1 MEDRKQFWKGALC
14 GALVVL
20 CVMGVGTVA
29 GQFVPRTGGF
39 PWNIFQNSTGMEEKL
54 NHIGEVLEQTYLR
67 AEEIDEDTLEDGAY
81 DGYVKAL
88 GDPYTVYYNEQQ
100 TNELME
106 SISGEYTGIGAA
118 LAQNNSTKVI
128 TITRVYEGQPADE
141 AGLKEGDVLYQVDER
156 EITDEDLNEVVTWVK
171 GEEGTDVD
179 LYVRR
184 DGEEIKLTA
193 TRRKIEVQTVEYE
206 MKAENIG
213 YIQVTEFDKVTGE
226 QFKTALE
233 TLESDGMK
241 GLVIDLRSN
250 PGGSLDTVLDMLRLR
265 LPKGTIVST
274 KDRNGK
280 EATYSCDGKNELTKP
295 LVVLVN
301 QYSASAS
308 EIFAGAV
315 KDYGIGTIVGV
326 TTYGKGVVQQLFN
339 LNDGS
344 SLKVTISEYFT
355 PSGNSIDGVGVV
367 PDVEVEYIVD
377 EEHPEA
383 DNQLDVALEEIRRLQ
398 KNLKK

>member
-1 MEDRKQFWKGALC
+1 M
-14 GALVVL
+14 
-20 CVMGVGTVA
+20 
-29 GQFVPRTGGF
+29 
-39 PWNIFQNSTGMEEKL
+39 
-54 NHIGEVLEQTYLR
+54 LEQTYLR

-118 LAQNNSTKVI
+118 LAQNNSTTVI

-250 PGGSLDTVLDMLRLR
+250 PGGSLDTVLDMLRLI

-280 EATYSCDGKNELTKP
+280 EATYSCDGKNEFTKP